1 MIRENKFD
9 DQHRFEIR
17 GLSAASFPSDN
28 TYRALSVSAIK
39 SETLRATF
47 CSTWYYMYCK
57 WWKEI
62 NVIVD
67 SIKGF

>member
-47 CSTWYYMYCK
+47 CST
-57 WWKEI
+57 
-62 NVIVD
+62 
-67 SIKGF
+67 

>member
-17 GLSAASFPSDN
+17 GLSTASSPSDN
-28 TYRALSVSAIK
+28 TWRALSVSDIK

-47 CSTWYYMYCK
+47 CST
-57 WWKEI
+57 
-62 NVIVD
+62 
-67 SIKGF
+67 